1 MQKITQ
7 DQLIEKAVALL
18 ADGTVKAVLGWNRG
32 EFDYDIT
39 PAVFKTAEEVKE
51 NFVWNDFCGA
61 NFSKYLV
68 SQTDKV
74 EGKILVFLK
83 PCDTYSFN
91 QLLTEHRFNREN
103 VYAVGIPCEGMADIA
118 KVKEIVGDGIVSI
131 EADGESLKVSTLYE
145 DAPILVAAKD
155 VMAERCVNCKSKK
168 HVAFDELIGEDGE
181 VIESNRFDEVA
192 RLEAMTP
199 DERFEF
205 WQNELSRCIRCNAC
219 RDACPAC
226 TCEKCVFDN
235 PSSGVENKAP
245 ANSFEEKMFH
255 IIRAFHV
262 AGRCTDCGECSRVCP
277 QNIPLHLLNR
287 KFIKDIN
294 EFYGEYQAGAE
305 VGSRAPL
312 VDYTTE
318 DLEPGEVFDR
328 RDSDA

>member
-1 MQKITQ
+1 MQTITR
-7 DQLIEKAVALL
+7 DQLIEKAVSLL
-18 ADGTVKAVLGWNRG
+18 ADGTVSCVLGWKKG
-32 EFDYDIT
+32 EFDYDVT
-39 PAVFKTAEEVKE
+39 PVLFKNAEELKA

-68 SQTDKV
+68 TKAEKASGKV
-74 EGKILVFLK
+74 LVFLK

-91 QLLTEHRFNREN
+91 QLLTEHRFNREK
-103 VYAVGIPCEGMADIA
+103 VYAVGIPCEGMVDSA
-118 KVKEIVGDGIVSI
+118 KVKAICGEGIVSVDCN
-131 EADGESLKVSTLYE
+131 EKLSVTTLYNDE
-145 DAPILVAAKD
+145 PTVIDAKD
-155 VMAERCVNCKSKK
+155 VLAERCVNCKSKK
-168 HVAFDELIGEDGE
+168 HVAYDELLGEEGE
-181 VIESNRFDEVA
+181 VIASDRFDEVA
-192 RLEAMTP
+192 KLEAMTP
-199 DERFEF
+199 DERFAF
-205 WQNELSRCIRCNAC
+205 WQGELSRCIRCNAC

-235 PSSGVENKAP
+235 PKSGVENKSP

-294 EFYGEYQAGAE
+294 CFYGEYQAGAE

-328 RDSDA
+328 RDNNA